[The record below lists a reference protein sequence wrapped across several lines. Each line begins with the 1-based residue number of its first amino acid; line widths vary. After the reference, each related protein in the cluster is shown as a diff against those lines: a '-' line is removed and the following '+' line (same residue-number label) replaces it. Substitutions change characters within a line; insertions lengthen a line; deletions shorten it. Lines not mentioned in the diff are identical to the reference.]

1 MPKKVVIS
9 APTEQNNSKREKE
22 RRRREPNRRT
32 VKRRNKRLFGE
43 LADLRAAA
51 PIKEP
56 PPRSMEQMLDDLRNR
71 AYALWR
77 FAAAEVDRLH
87 PDDFWVQKWD
97 AHGNVLVEPHRW
109 VQFEHAARVELEEL
123 GIKLIGLDLEER
135 RVRLEEAHTEVVV
148 RWFDSV
154 LGRLNLSEAQLD
166 ALPAALLAAAP
177 ILEGRS
183 ERRGTEPLEEVTD
196 ATVVED
202 DDADEVDG

>member
-1 MPKKVVIS
+1 MAKKVVIS
-9 APTEQNNSKREKE
+9 ASTEQHDTKRERARQSQE
-22 RRRREPNRRT
+22 GRRRR
-32 VKRRNKRLFGE
+32 VKRRNKRVFGE
-43 LADLRAAA
+43 LAELRASM

-71 AYALWR
+71 TYALWR
-77 FAAAEVDRLH
+77 YAAAEVDRLH
-87 PDDFWVQKWD
+87 PDDFWVQKYD
-97 AHGNVLVEPHRW
+97 AQGNVLVEPHRW
-109 VQFEHAARVELEEL
+109 IQYEQAARLELEEL

-154 LGRLNLSEAQLD
+154 LNRLNLSEAQLD

-183 ERRGTEPLEEVTD
+183 ERRGTDPVEEVVD
-196 ATVVED
+196 ATVVAED
-202 DDADEVDG
+202 DDEVDG